1 MQISSISLMMRIL
14 HFTCDVI
21 IVRFTGVSIY
31 RVSTEC
37 LKIST
42 EYLQSIYRVSG
53 DIYRASTECLKY
65 L

>member
-31 RVSTEC
+31 RVSTEY
-37 LKIST
+37 LQSVWR
-42 EYLQSIYRVSG
+42 YLQSIYRVSEVS
-53 DIYRASTECLKY
+53 IEY
-65 L
+65 LQSVCI